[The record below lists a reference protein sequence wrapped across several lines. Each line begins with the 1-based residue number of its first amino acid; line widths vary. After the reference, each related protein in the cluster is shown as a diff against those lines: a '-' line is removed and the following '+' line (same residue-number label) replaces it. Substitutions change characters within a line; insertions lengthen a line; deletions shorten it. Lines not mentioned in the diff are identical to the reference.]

1 MLHGD
6 KVVLKW
12 GSKSFYRMRS
22 IWKILEGFNQKNYV
36 MLSIIWYISSKREF
50 FFFLE
55 IRFTVFGTEPI
66 MLENVYLSANWLS
79 VSSNC
84 IPFTSTFEKFS
95 SALSDASQHRKDK
108 KTTIVFKSSLTLFNP
123 NRHLFLHP
131 TMWNLSAVS
140 GLRYPLWKVPL
151 VVYFIVHARI
161 KVKWTM
167 ESFKSNIY
175 ILPFNVPFEIL

>member
-1 MLHGD
+1 
-6 KVVLKW
+6 
-12 GSKSFYRMRS
+12 
-22 IWKILEGFNQKNYV
+22 
-36 MLSIIWYISSKREF
+36 
-50 FFFLE
+50 
-55 IRFTVFGTEPI
+55 

-123 NRHLFLHP
+123 DRHLFLYP

-151 VVYFIVHARI
+151 VVYFIVHASELWSLSSQI
-161 KVKWTM
+161 FA
-167 ESFKSNIY
+167 SFLSTSTLRFCNNHKKLITSWAIY
-175 ILPFNVPFEIL
+175 AFSCLALDFPS